1 MRPHY
6 GRSTGLILVTHATM
20 RPSAAEPE
28 SEPEPEP
35 ESESEPDPEL
45 ESEAEGRIPDST
57 TRTEEST

>member
-1 MRPHY
+1 M
-6 GRSTGLILVTHATM
+6 THATM

-28 SEPEPEP
+28 SEPEPEPESESEPDP